1 MSHFIK
7 SIYINNY
14 INFKHLIIIIIL
26 FSYWCYY
33 KNKKKYINDDDND
46 KNINKLIYI
55 IFMDF
60 MFLKKEL

>member
-1 MSHFIK
+1 MSHFIN

-14 INFKHLIIIIIL
+14 INFKYLIIIIIL

-46 KNINKLIYI
+46 KNINKLIYNN
-55 IFMDF
+55 FMDF